1 MKVQEMATRQ
11 QGARDT
17 YRKRE
22 VFIYLF
28 NGRAQKI
35 INNDLDIV
43 LVAIDIIEGAPSSIN
58 LSAVLSYYKD
68 K

>member
-1 MKVQEMATRQ
+1 MKVQEIATRQ

-17 YRKRE
+17 YRNRE
-22 VFIYLF
+22 FFIYLF
-28 NGRAQKI
+28 NGRARKI

-58 LSAVLSYYKD
+58 LLAVL
-68 K
+68 